1 MKKKKMGNGWKSLGG
16 IGVVLAFIGGK
27 LKFLIPLLKLGKV
40 GGTVWSMLLMM
51 GAYAL
56 IYPWSFSVGVV
67 LMIFIHEMGH
77 ILAAKRKGFPVSAPA
92 FIPFLGALIT
102 LKKQPSDAGTEAYI
116 ALGGPL
122 LGTVGALAALGLA
135 VATGYEVLFVIAQ
148 VGLFLNLLNLMP
160 IHPLDGGRIV
170 TAISRWLWV
179 AGLIGGFFIIL
190 YLRAWIF
197 MVIWAMFAWQLYDRY
212 IRKKNKNV
220 EEQELR
226 TTDVIT
232 VERQRVEDAGI
243 MFLEH
248 QVGRVLRF
256 TQYCRLDERKEV
268 CAIWYP
274 GLGFLGDVEMERGE
288 VRGAYVSKASAKDE
302 HVQFEVTMVYKPYP
316 EYQIGAIREDSYYQV
331 SPRTRLLFG
340 ISYFGLAAF
349 LVVMMIQVGRM
360 IMGPMMI
367 G

>member
-1 MKKKKMGNGWKSLGG
+1 MKEKKIGNGWKSLGG
-16 IGVVLAFIGGK
+16 IGVFIAFISGK
-27 LKFLIPLLKLGKV
+27 LKFLIPLLKLGKF
-40 GGTVWSMLLMM
+40 GGTIWSMLLMM

-56 IYPWSFSVGVV
+56 IYPWSFSIGVV
-67 LMIFIHEMGH
+67 IMIFIHEMGH
-77 ILAAKRKGFPVSAPA
+77 IWAAKRKGFPVSAPA

-102 LKKQPSDAGTEAYI
+102 LKKQPSEAGTEAYI
-116 ALGGPL
+116 AMGGPL

-148 VGLFLNLLNLMP
+148 VGLFLNLLNLLP

-170 TAISRWLWV
+170 TAISRWLWAV
-179 AGLIGGFFIIL
+179 GLIGGFFIIL

-197 MVIWAMFAWQLYDRY
+197 MLIWVMFAWQLYDRY

-220 EEQELR
+220 EEQLR
-226 TTDVIT
+226 ITDMISVD
-232 VERQRVEDAGI
+232 RQRVEDAGI
-243 MFLEH
+243 LFLEN

-256 TQYCRLDERKEV
+256 TQYCRLDDSKEV
-268 CAIWYP
+268 CALWYP
-274 GLGFLGDVEMERGE
+274 GLGYLGEVEMDRGK
-288 VRGAYVSKASAKDE
+288 VIGAHVSQASAKDDQ
-302 HVQFEVTMVYKPYP
+302 VQFEITMIYHPYP
-316 EYQIGAIREDSYYQV
+316 EYQTGAIREDSYYQV

-340 ISYFGLAAF
+340 VTYFGLAAF
-349 LVVMMIQVGRM
+349 LIVMMIQVGRM